1 MNARMEI
8 PNSYDQYVEV
18 HKYYAGAIFVVVVL
32 TLALEALLPI
42 YFRSAAILEL
52 PLLVTVYFGLS
63 RRNPSSGLLL
73 GMGIGLAQD
82 ALGHTPFGMYGIAK
96 TAVGFVASSFGSRID
111 VEHPISRFLLTFVFF
126 HLHNAVLVLTSRLL
140 LGQHEPY
147 LDARLV
153 IASVVNSFVAVF
165 FFALLDK
172 LRKT

>member
-1 MNARMEI
+1 MEI
-8 PNSYDQYVEV
+8 QHSYDQYTEV
-18 HKYYAGAIFVVVVL
+18 HRYYAGAILGVVIL
-32 TLALEALLPI
+32 TLALEAVLPV

-52 PLLVTVYFGLS
+52 PLLITIYFGLS

-73 GMGIGLAQD
+73 GMSIGLAQD

-126 HLHNAVLVLTSRLL
+126 HLHNAVLVLTNRLL

-147 LDARLV
+147 LETRLV
-153 IASVVNSFVAVF
+153 IASVVNSVVAVF
-165 FFALLDK
+165 LFAFLDR

>member
-1 MNARMEI
+1 MEI
-8 PNSYDQYVEV
+8 HTQYDQYIEV
-18 HKYYAGAIFVVVVL
+18 HKYYAGTIFGVAIL
-32 TLALEALLPI
+32 ALALEALLPV

-73 GMGIGLAQD
+73 GMAIGLAQD
-82 ALGHTPFGMYGIAK
+82 SLGHTPFGMYGIAK

-126 HLHNAVLVLTSRLL
+126 HLHNGVLVVINRLL

-147 LDARLV
+147 LETKLV
-153 IASVVNSFVAVF
+153 IASIVNSAVAVV
-165 FFALLDK
+165 FFAVLDK
-172 LRKT
+172 FRKP